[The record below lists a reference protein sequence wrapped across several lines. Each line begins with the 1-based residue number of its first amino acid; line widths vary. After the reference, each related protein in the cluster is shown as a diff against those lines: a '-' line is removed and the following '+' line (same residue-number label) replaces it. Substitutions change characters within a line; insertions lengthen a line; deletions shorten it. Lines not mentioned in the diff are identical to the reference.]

1 MVKDTPDTFA
11 NLVIMNTALPAPGL
25 DLGDN
30 NEGDEKMTLTRRI
43 QGVGRSL
50 SFLIE
55 KCAKT
60 GDVFFQVLPFLLW
73 RFSVLLV
80 GTNLPISKLMG
91 FAFQKNNVP
100 AEVLEAY
107 SAPFPSVLFKAG
119 AARWPLL
126 VPLLKDDP
134 VTAHMAAARNCLK
147 TWRKPVL
154 VMFGDSDPITR
165 TAESLFLNLVPHS
178 KAGFTSSSCN
188 GVSKGLLCSYF

>member
-30 NEGDEKMTLTRRI
+30 NEGDQEKTLTRRI
-43 QGVGRSL
+43 QGVGQSSL
-50 SFLIE
+50 
-55 KCAKT
+55 CAELQMYLL
-60 GDVFFQVLPFLLW
+60 FQVLPFLLW

-80 GTNLPISKLMG
+80 GTNLPISRLMR

-100 AEVLEAY
+100 SEVVEAY
-107 SAPFPSVLFKAG
+107 SAPFPSALFKAG
-119 AARWPLL
+119 AAQWPLL

-134 VTAHMAAARNCLK
+134 VTAHMTAARNCLK

-154 VMFGDSDPITR
+154 VMFADSDPITR
-165 TAESLFLNLVPHS
+165 GAESLFLNLVPHS
-178 KAGFTSSSCN
+178 KAGFTS
-188 GVSKGLLCSYF
+188 